1 MVLGE
6 GVLVKAG
13 LYLGLADRDAAGLR
27 SGEEACW
34 RVHTS
39 PRASCSTSWALAR
52 ADLGQTRRS
61 ASESH
66 DTPCA
71 LRHAVYVPTE
81 RPPVSRLYVV
91 FQGVCRYMGRTLAR
105 GYFKFVCTNLD
116 TGKAVRMPPI
126 FKETYVMVS
135 EPVVSV

>member
-1 MVLGE
+1 MELGE
-6 GVLVKAG
+6 GVLLKAG

-27 SGEEACW
+27 MGGEEACW

-71 LRHAVYVPTE
+71 LRHAGTPLHDL
-81 RPPVSRLYVV
+81 VSGSASRRSTAML
-91 FQGVCRYMGRTLAR
+91 L
-105 GYFKFVCTNLD
+105 
-116 TGKAVRMPPI
+116 
-126 FKETYVMVS
+126 
-135 EPVVSV
+135 

>member
-1 MVLGE
+1 MELGE
-6 GVLVKAG
+6 GVLLKAG

-27 SGEEACW
+27 VGWEEACW

-52 ADLGQTRRS
+52 ANLGRTRS

-71 LRHAVYVPTE
+71 LRHAGTPLHDLGVPFGVSSRRRCTGGVLSASAGASEGVLE
-81 RPPVSRLYVV
+81 R
-91 FQGVCRYMGRTLAR
+91 T
-105 GYFKFVCTNLD
+105 
-116 TGKAVRMPPI
+116 
-126 FKETYVMVS
+126 
-135 EPVVSV
+135 

>member
-1 MVLGE
+1 MELGE
-6 GVLVKAG
+6 GVPLKAG

-27 SGEEACW
+27 MGWEEACW

-71 LRHAVYVPTE
+71 LRHASTPLHDFLGVPSGSA
-81 RPPVSRLYVV
+81 SRRSTAMLMDSAP
-91 FQGVCRYMGRTLAR
+91 R
-105 GYFKFVCTNLD
+105 
-116 TGKAVRMPPI
+116 
-126 FKETYVMVS
+126 S
-135 EPVVSV
+135 EGG

>member
-1 MVLGE
+1 MELGE
-6 GVLVKAG
+6 GVPLKAG

-27 SGEEACW
+27 MGWEEACW

-39 PRASCSTSWALAR
+39 PPASCSTSWALAR

-71 LRHAVYVPTE
+71 LRHAGTPLHDL
-81 RPPVSRLYVV
+81 VSGSASRRSTAILMGQRTA
-91 FQGVCRYMGRTLAR
+91 QGGGVRTDGIQTL
-105 GYFKFVCTNLD
+105 GLT
-116 TGKAVRMPPI
+116 
-126 FKETYVMVS
+126 S
-135 EPVVSV
+135 